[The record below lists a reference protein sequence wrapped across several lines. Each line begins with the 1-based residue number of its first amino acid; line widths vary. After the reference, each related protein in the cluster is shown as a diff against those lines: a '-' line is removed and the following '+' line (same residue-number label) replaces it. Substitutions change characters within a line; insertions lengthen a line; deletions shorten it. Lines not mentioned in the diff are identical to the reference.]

1 VRNQEAA
8 RYARWAAFAAV
19 AISLLVV
26 GVYVQRAIR
35 RSRAFRALPAMVA
48 SSIQQQSANFTYS
61 DVEQGRTIF
70 TVRASRATQ
79 FKDQNRALLE
89 DVWISVYGREGN
101 RNDNIHT
108 RQCNYEPLSG
118 AIRCEGDVQ
127 IDLQAAP
134 PPNPA
139 THSVNP
145 EANSAP
151 NSASSTPNG
160 ETLRVRTRD
169 LSFNRGTGEASTPAP
184 ADFTFAQGK
193 GHAVGISYNTHDS
206 VIRLEHAVTFDLNA
220 SDRTG
225 GLPVNA
231 SGSSL
236 EIQRNQHLVVLS
248 GLATLRQG
256 NRELSAGKISIAL
269 DQNYRAQKLTAEQS
283 PSIHGAEGTAKF
295 ILLAKTFGA
304 MLQADGAVES
314 LVADGSV
321 MGARQSPAGAD
332 RFSAAHV
339 EVAMLPTGNLLREIN
354 ATGGVAAQSQ
364 QTSQQVSQKG
374 SHQDPQQNEDA
385 RSLKTEALR
394 VVFAPPAAPLN
405 DRNGPAPPK
414 ANPAAIFPSAGA
426 QRIESVETLAP
437 ATLES
442 KTGNETTELG
452 AQRLIAQFNGDGHL
466 DKLFGHS
473 GVTLRRQIDRGTPQ
487 LSSASELVAT
497 LAPGGEWDTLDE
509 TGNVRFQ
516 EADRQATAAHATAS
530 RSTGSILLE
539 GSPVLADSM
548 SRTTAGRVE
557 INQQTGDIHATGG
570 IVSTYLA
577 AGSSAV
583 SAPVDLGA
591 GPAHISS
598 DTLSGSGASGHVIYS
613 GGARLWQGNSSLNS
627 DRIEIWRDDKKLQAS
642 GHVLAAFPQSSGIVP
657 TPSLSNISPSSISAL
672 KSKDASQASEA
683 SPPGLWQVHAP
694 LLTYSSES
702 AKAHLEGGVTAV
714 SSQGSLQSRTLD
726 VFLNPAQ
733 PDSAASLNSPL
744 PAPSAAIAG
753 QASGQTTGGH
763 ASKATGGHAAGQTAG
778 ELTRLLAQGNVIV
791 LQGDRRGAAEQ
802 AEYTAA
808 DQKFVLSGG
817 RPTITD
823 AQTDTTTTGASL
835 TFFVA
840 SDTISIDS
848 QNGLRTLTKHRVAK

>member
-1 VRNQEAA
+1 MRNQEAA

-61 DVEQGRTIF
+61 DVEQGRTVF
-70 TVRASRATQ
+70 TIRASRATQ
-79 FKDQNRALLE
+79 FKDQSRALLE

-118 AIRCEGDVQ
+118 GIRCEGDVQ
-127 IDLQAAP
+127 IDIQSADPTTNNAA
-134 PPNPA
+134 NPSA
-139 THSVNP
+139 TP
-145 EANSAP
+145 
-151 NSASSTPNG
+151 AS

-169 LSFNRGTGEASTPAP
+169 LSFNRGTGEASTSAP
-184 ADFTFAQGK
+184 ADFTFAQGT
-193 GHAVGISYNTHDS
+193 GHAVGINYSTSDS
-206 VIRLEHAVTFDLNA
+206 VIHLEHAVTFDLDA

-225 GLPVNA
+225 GLPVSA

-236 EIQRNQHLVVLS
+236 EIQRNQHLVVLN
-248 GLATLRQG
+248 GPATLRQG
-256 NRELSAGKISIAL
+256 SRELSAGKISIAL

-283 PSIHGAEGTAKF
+283 PSIHGEEGAAKF
-295 ILLAKTFGA
+295 SLLAKTFGA

-321 MGARQSPAGAD
+321 VGTRQSPAGTD

-339 EVAMLPTGNLLREIN
+339 EVAMLPEGNLIREIN

-364 QTSQQVSQKG
+364 QASQQVPPKG
-374 SHQDPQQNEDA
+374 SQQVPQQNEDS

-394 VVFAPPAAPLN
+394 VVFAAPAAPPSDLKGATPQPA
-405 DRNGPAPPK
+405 NGS
-414 ANPAAIFPSAGA
+414 PAAAFPSAGA
-426 QRIESVETLAP
+426 QRIESFETLAP

-452 AQRLIAQFNGDGHL
+452 AQKLVAQFDDDGHL
-466 DKLFGHS
+466 DKLLGHS
-473 GVTLRRQIDRGTPQ
+473 GITLRRQTDNGTPQ

-497 LAPGGEWDTLDE
+497 LAAGGQWDTLDE

-516 EADRQATAAHATAS
+516 QADRQATAAHATAN

-570 IVSTYLA
+570 IVSTYFA
-577 AGSSAV
+577 APAGSTAG
-583 SAPVDLGA
+583 SAPVNLGS

-598 DTLSGSGASGHVIYS
+598 ETLSGSTTSGHVIYS
-613 GGARLWQGNSSLNS
+613 GGARLWQGDSSLNS
-627 DRIEIWRDDKKLQAS
+627 DRIEVWRDDKKLEAS
-642 GHVLAAFPQSSGIVP
+642 GHVLAAFPQSSGLVSV
-657 TPSLSNISPSSISAL
+657 PSLSNISASSVSAP
-672 KSKDASQASEA
+672 KSQAAPETSG
-683 SPPGLWQVHAP
+683 PGLWQVHAP
-694 LLTYSSES
+694 LLTYWSDS

-714 SSQGSLQSRTLD
+714 SSQGSMQSRTLD
-726 VFLNPAQ
+726 VFLNPAK
-733 PDSAASLNSPL
+733 PDSPASSTN
-744 PAPSAAIAG
+744 PAPGPSGPTAAIGSQIGGQVAGQATGGQIAG
-753 QASGQTTGGH
+753 QA
-763 ASKATGGHAAGQTAG
+763 AGQ
-778 ELTRLLAQGNVIV
+778 LTRLLAQGHVVI
-791 LQGDRRGAAEQ
+791 LQGDRGATAEQ

-817 RPTITD
+817 HPTITD
-823 AQTDTTTTGASL
+823 PQTGTITTGASL